1 MPALASLRRK
11 RPPERF
17 LHRRARNTSTTR
29 KAAPA
34 KLPTTLP
41 TTVPVGVGE
50 PLPLESSEVEVEVGA
65 AVPAPPPPIPPAV
78 PSPEAVASFEGDCE
92 ALVVKVDVLNLLE
105 PEVEVDADVEVAVE
119 PELVPHVVD
128 ERDESIDDVTLVV
141 PDESWLVKLVV
152 VETEVEEEFVEVR
165 NEIVEFDWPLNVG

>member
-1 MPALASLRRK
+1 M
-11 RPPERF
+11 
-17 LHRRARNTSTTR
+17 
-29 KAAPA
+29 
-34 KLPTTLP
+34 
-41 TTVPVGVGE
+41 
-50 PLPLESSEVEVEVGA
+50 GA

-165 NEIVEFDWPLNVG
+165 NARYWVSCFGLGHATIWKAAHKLLSLTGHST